1 MDQRGHD
8 GVSRRKS
15 LIVPKHFGAAVDER
29 LEYPIGQLR
38 LSGIALF
45 LADVVP
51 IRSDEPDVAEHV
63 VAAKLS
69 EQPKILLG
77 SAAYSW
83 VGYAVQVDYAVYAP
97 SCADEIPE

>member
-1 MDQRGHD
+1 MA
-8 GVSRRKS
+8 
-15 LIVPKHFGAAVDER
+15 KHLGPTVDER

-51 IRSDEPDVAEHV
+51 IRSDESDIAEHV

-69 EQPKILLG
+69 E
-77 SAAYSW
+77 
-83 VGYAVQVDYAVYAP
+83 
-97 SCADEIPE
+97 